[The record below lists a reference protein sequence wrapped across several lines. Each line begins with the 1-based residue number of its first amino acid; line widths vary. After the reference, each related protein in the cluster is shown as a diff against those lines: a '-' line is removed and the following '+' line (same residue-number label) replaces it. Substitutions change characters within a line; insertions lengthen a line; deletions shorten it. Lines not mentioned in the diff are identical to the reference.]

1 MYHILMFFCMYVRT
15 GVGIC
20 ALQASLCTTLETDLL
35 EKAFAAMDVDTQQS
49 VNKTNVRVFK
59 YSDSRR
65 CCY

>member
-1 MYHILMFFCMYVRT
+1 MYVRT

-49 VNKTNVRVFK
+49 VNKTNVGVF
-59 YSDSRR
+59 D
-65 CCY
+65 